1 MTSAAYQGG
10 SRGMKYEVLQV
21 QVFWNKWSIVG
32 LLANVKYSRAS
43 LYTASFSTDFADILF
58 SIDSKKFSIYTDFI
72 E

>member
-43 LYTASFSTDFADILF
+43 LYTASFSKDFADTPFAIHFQNFVVFIL
-58 SIDSKKFSIYTDFI
+58 
-72 E
+72 